1 MVRRGR
7 VVAGDGEQR
16 HAAAP
21 HHQAA
26 EGQGHRARPQGLV
39 QVDTG
44 GHAATVHTQMGIF
57 SFAPIRLI
65 IFCSFTHV
73 LPCSTTVIYV
83 TRLRYP
89 WIVARLVTGH

>member
-7 VVAGDGEQR
+7 VVAGDGEWR

-39 QVDTG
+39 QVDTRDHG
-44 GHAATVHTQMGIF
+44 ASASPHADVHF
-57 SFAPIRLI
+57 SVCSNTSTI
-65 IFCSFTHV
+65 IIV
-73 LPCSTTVIYV
+73 L
-83 TRLRYP
+83 L
-89 WIVARLVTGH
+89 